1 MRGQTEKGRNAEQ
14 LFSDKA
20 TLSEATLGTG
30 RVSRE
35 SVTRTSTPVGLDLG
49 MELESLK
56 SSFPLPLYNQLSPTL
71 QRKVTDTHPV

>member
-14 LFSDKA
+14 LFSDKV

-30 RVSRE
+30 RVLIE
-35 SVTRTSTPVGLDLG
+35 SVTRSLTPMGLDLG

-56 SSFPLPLYNQLSPTL
+56 VQLPSPL
-71 QRKVTDTHPV
+71 V

>member
-14 LFSDKA
+14 LFSDKV

-30 RVSRE
+30 RVLIE
-35 SVTRTSTPVGLDLG
+35 SVTRSLTPMGLDLR
-49 MELESLK
+49 MELESLEY
-56 SSFPLPLYNQLSPTL
+56 SFPLPLYNQLSPTL